1 MDSIVIFE
9 FTLFFVMFYR
19 IIAFSLVILG
29 AVQIIANLSWPL
41 ELSQGLLERCAIG
54 LSSVFL
60 GLLNVVYVYETPN
73 SPVPKTVLL
82 TANILFI
89 GFAVLLITTQADP
102 IFGYIAIALSLV
114 NCVMVLNHK
123 V

>member
-1 MDSIVIFE
+1 
-9 FTLFFVMFYR
+9 MFYR
-19 IIAFSLVILG
+19 IVAFSLVGLG

-41 ELSQGLLERCAIG
+41 ELSQELLERCAIG
-54 LSSVFL
+54 LSSIFL
-60 GLLNVVYVYETPN
+60 GLLNVGYVYETPN
-73 SPVPKTVLL
+73 SRVPKIVLL

-89 GFAVLLITTQADP
+89 GFTVLLITTKTDAT
-102 IFGYIAIALSLV
+102 FGYVATALSIV

>member
-1 MDSIVIFE
+1 
-9 FTLFFVMFYR
+9 MFYR

-41 ELSQGLLERCAIG
+41 ELSQDLLERCAIG

-102 IFGYIAIALSLV
+102 IFGYVAIALSLV

>member
-1 MDSIVIFE
+1 
-9 FTLFFVMFYR
+9 MFYR
-19 IIAFSLVILG
+19 IVAFSLVGLG
-29 AVQIIANLSWPL
+29 AIQIFANLSWPVDL
-41 ELSQGLLERCAIG
+41 NQDLLERCAIG
-54 LSSVFL
+54 LSSIFL
-60 GLLNVVYVYETPN
+60 GLLNVGYVYETPD

-89 GFAVLLITTQADP
+89 GFAVLLITSKTDP
-102 IFGYIAIALSLV
+102 IFGYVAVALSLV